1 MGYNDANTHRSTA
14 TTREMGDR
22 VATTQWSQVLAAR
35 DGTDTEARRALETLC
50 QTYWQ
55 PVYAFVRHLGSDPE
69 EASDLTQAYFAEL
82 LEKDF
87 LAGVDADRG
96 RFRSFLFTSVRH
108 FLYHQRDR
116 SKALKR
122 GGGTTTLSLDL
133 ESAEAV
139 YSIQPRAQMTP
150 EHVFEHRWAMT
161 VLSRA
166 LCRLQEESKRSGNE
180 RQFEQ
185 LKSYLTS
192 GDSQV
197 RYKEVA
203 EILNLSEGA
212 VKVAVHRLRKRFGLC
227 LRAELAET
235 VTEVADVDAELR
247 HMLSI
252 LSG

>member
-1 MGYNDANTHRSTA
+1 VSN
-14 TTREMGDR
+14 R

-35 DGTDTEARRALETLC
+35 DGTETEARRALETLC

-55 PVYAFVRHLGSDPE
+55 PVYAFIRHLGSDPE
-69 EASDLTQAYFAEL
+69 EARDLAQAYFAEL

-122 GGGTTTLSLDL
+122 GGGTTTLSLDMA
-133 ESAEAV
+133 SAEAG
-139 YSIQPRAQMTP
+139 YSMQPRAQMTP
-150 EHVFEHRWAMT
+150 EDVFEHRWAMT

-166 LCRLQEESKRSGNE
+166 LRRLQAESKRSGNE

-185 LKSYLTS
+185 LKAYLTS

-197 RYKEVA
+197 PYRDAA

-212 VKVAVHRLRKRFGLC
+212 VKVAVHRLRKRFGQC

-235 VTEVADVDAELR
+235 VVEVDDVDTELR

-252 LSG
+252 LGGQREAV